1 MTEDPFVAHRGLL
14 FTVAYEMLGSA
25 ADAED
30 VLQESWLRWDG
41 VDQAG
46 VRDPRSYLVRVVTRQ
61 ALNRLRTLSR
71 SREDYI
77 GEWLPEPLLTSPD
90 VAEDVEL
97 AESVSIAMLTVLET
111 LAPAERAVFVLREV
125 FEIPYSDIAAALG
138 KNTATVRQIARRARE
153 HVAARRPRMRVT
165 RSEQQA
171 VVERFLTALRTGQLT
186 ELMEVMAPD
195 VVLIADGGGL
205 VQAAR
210 KPLHGNE
217 LVATMLTRL
226 RRSVYETTTILLN
239 GAPAARLDNDGRRVA
254 VSLEV
259 ADGLIT
265 RIYVIANPRKLT
277 RLDEPADLARLS
289 QQRRADQ
296 GPDVLA
302 LADTPHGAVERDVE
316 DVHRQFL
323 LAGQHERA
331 LVHDLHPGGHRL
343 LVGERGV
350 PPGTGLAVRVTV
362 IDPVRSPLGHQQR
375 VGVELESALDRRIVG
390 CHVGLPDPA
399 GQHHDQAAAQVAVG
413 PEPDERLS
421 HALHRDGGHD
431 TDVAGAPAGQRP
443 PEHQRVH
450 HGAQHAD
457 VVGLSPA
464 DPPVIGHPAAEEV
477 AAPDNHP
484 ELDSEPVHREQLLGQ
499 PRQARRIHPGPGLTR
514 QRLAAEFHHDSP
526 VPCHRAPSGPGAAPV
541 ATRHSLPLP
550 QRRQQNPLVC
560 ADEFLIGTGPP
571 DRFAGP
577 GPLSSRIARVGPPAS
592 GLCGD
597 IVTPLGV
604 TLSHHCPWGPA
615 PVR

>member
-41 VDQAG
+41 VDQAA

-77 GEWLPEPLLTSPD
+77 GEWLPEPVLTSPD

-111 LAPAERAVFVLREV
+111 LGPAERAVFVLREV
-125 FEIPYSDIAAALG
+125 FEIPYSEIAAALG

-171 VVERFLTALRTGQLT
+171 VVERFLTALRTGRLT

-205 VQAAR
+205 VRAAR
-210 KPLHGNE
+210 RPLHGSE

-226 RRSVYETTTILLN
+226 DRSLSDTTAIWLN

-254 VSLEV
+254 VSLVV

-277 RLDEPADLARLS
+277 RLDQPADLVRLGYR
-289 QQRRADQ
+289 RRADQ
-296 GPDVLA
+296 RPDVLT
-302 LADTPHGAVERDVE
+302 LADTPHGAVQRDVE
-316 DVHRQFL
+316 DVHRQLL

-331 LVHDLHPGGHRL
+331 LVHDLHPGGDRL
-343 LVGERGV
+343 LVGQRGV
-350 PPGTGLAVRVTV
+350 PPGAGLAVRVTV
-362 IDPVRSPLGHQQR
+362 IDPVRPPLGHQQR
-375 VGVELESALDRRIVG
+375 VGIELERPLNRGIVG
-390 CHVGLPDPA
+390 GHVRLPDAA
-399 GQHHDQAAAQVAVG
+399 GQHHDQAAAQVTVG
-413 PEPDERLS
+413 PEPDERLGD
-421 HALHRDGGHD
+421 ALHRDGGHD
-431 TDVAGAPAGQRP
+431 PDVTGAPAGQRP
-443 PEHQRVH
+443 AQHQRVH
-450 HGAQHAD
+450 HGTQHAD
-457 VVGLSPA
+457 VVGLGTPDA
-464 DPPVIGHPAAEEV
+464 PVVGHPAAEEV
-477 AAPDNHP
+477 AAPDNHA
-484 ELDSEPVHREQLLGQ
+484 ELDSKPVHGEQLFGQ
-499 PRQARRIHPGPGLTR
+499 SRQTGRIHPGPGLTR

-526 VPCHRAPSGPGAAPV
+526 VPCHCRPLLTWGRTGRDPSQLTVTAV
-541 ATRHSLPLP
+541 
-550 QRRQQNPLVC
+550 RRL
-560 ADEFLIGTGPP
+560 D
-571 DRFAGP
+571 
-577 GPLSSRIARVGPPAS
+577 
-592 GLCGD
+592 
-597 IVTPLGV
+597 
-604 TLSHHCPWGPA
+604 
-615 PVR
+615 